1 MTDGK
6 ILFHQPVKSDIRT
19 YDNIQK
25 LVTGQVDDYTTGC
38 LLDYNYLKNHY
49 KLIDTDLSEQ

>member
-25 LVTGQVDDYTTGC
+25 LVTAQVDDYTTGC